1 MKSSAMSGIAASG
14 SPHCRPF
21 SASRCLPVLVCGWSC
36 SKTALTRSRPPSVW
50 SSRSCG
56 TSKREYLFRRRC
68 ASSASYSSST
78 SLSYASL
85 MRMPFFSLD
94 AASRVRSAVCRTA
107 VLLGPAPIAVGRR
120 RCGGSPW
127 FCLEAGLSPGRSTT
141 CPPHAGPPVKRSG
154 SVFLSRGAAGALVRS
169 LATQTRRRLG

>member
-1 MKSSAMSGIAASG
+1 MTRVVINGESLYSSSSHRLRAG
-14 SPHCRPF
+14 
-21 SASRCLPVLVCGWSC
+21 V
-36 SKTALTRSRPPSVW
+36 PPNVQ
-50 SSRSCG
+50 
-56 TSKREYLFRRRC
+56 LRRC

-127 FCLEAGLSPGRSTT
+127 FCLEAGLSPAQSTT